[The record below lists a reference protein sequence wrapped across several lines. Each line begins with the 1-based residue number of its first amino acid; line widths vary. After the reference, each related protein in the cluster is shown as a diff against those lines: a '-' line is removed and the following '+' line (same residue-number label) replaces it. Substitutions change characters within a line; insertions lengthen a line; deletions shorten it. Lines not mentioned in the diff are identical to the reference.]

1 MLKYT
6 IQTRKTG
13 NDIEYVN
20 YNDIVLTDYIDVYG
34 DDMMVTLVCD
44 GEVKVRTGDTI
55 TAVTEHVVVSDDG
68 VHMLPI
74 PETGQN
80 QVHSTDYA
88 ASMFTV
94 IASKYKELDCTS
106 IMLEQDNQLGLC
118 LVMGFSDRHLLD
130 RAEELTPEGEGQEDV
145 SGDVL
150 LNHLVY
156 IMYGSDRYVRLCGV
170 NAVDMYTVQW
180 QVDPG
185 TENFMDMCSEV
196 FPSWDGDMGVE
207 TVYGEESRINVR
219 RTQTMWGGV
228 YESMPAVSFEHPM
241 TIVNVPLSIK
251 HDVRLYREMN
261 IKEKFLDDSVEGSIN
276 GYREMEKHI
285 YKPAFIADG
294 SSEHS
299 YGFGLVRRINFNLHF
314 RTHSGEDWI
323 TENGDS
329 WNFVEYGSPPSGEN
343 YYSFE
348 NRSNQADLLCYLGFS
363 NNDVKYQKNKL
374 KKSFLRLSFYDSD
387 NPGSQSLLAYYTV
400 FIDGGRLYARY
411 MNSAVSPIYKN
422 LDGDVLVGAKVNR
435 EVCEEMLGE
444 MLGMQVAPDDD
455 TIEEYRLSSRITVE
469 DPALSEVSSEGF
481 NVHLWADEDNG
492 VIPGEI
498 YMKAEFN
505 HAGYGRSIPMMAPFK
520 YGNGE
525 RGFKTNSEIAA
536 DWTDLPTQYGMGK
549 YKRFS
554 YIKFKRKYDK
564 GLNKHIYYLDPE
576 RYGVQPHPQDVLNIN
591 LYEARV
597 AFND

>member
-1 MLKYT
+1 
-6 IQTRKTG
+6 
-13 NDIEYVN
+13 
-20 YNDIVLTDYIDVYG
+20 
-34 DDMMVTLVCD
+34 
-44 GEVKVRTGDTI
+44 
-55 TAVTEHVVVSDDG
+55 
-68 VHMLPI
+68 
-74 PETGQN
+74 
-80 QVHSTDYA
+80 
-88 ASMFTV
+88 
-94 IASKYKELDCTS
+94 
-106 IMLEQDNQLGLC
+106 
-118 LVMGFSDRHLLD
+118 
-130 RAEELTPEGEGQEDV
+130 
-145 SGDVL
+145 
-150 LNHLVY
+150 
-156 IMYGSDRYVRLCGV
+156 
-170 NAVDMYTVQW
+170 
-180 QVDPG
+180 
-185 TENFMDMCSEV
+185 
-196 FPSWDGDMGVE
+196 
-207 TVYGEESRINVR
+207 
-219 RTQTMWGGV
+219 
-228 YESMPAVSFEHPM
+228 
-241 TIVNVPLSIK
+241 
-251 HDVRLYREMN
+251 
-261 IKEKFLDDSVEGSIN
+261 
-276 GYREMEKHI
+276 
-285 YKPAFIADG
+285 
-294 SSEHS
+294 
-299 YGFGLVRRINFNLHF
+299 
-314 RTHSGEDWI
+314 
-323 TENGDS
+323 
-329 WNFVEYGSPPSGEN
+329 
-343 YYSFE
+343 
-348 NRSNQADLLCYLGFS
+348 
-363 NNDVKYQKNKL
+363 
-374 KKSFLRLSFYDSD
+374 
-387 NPGSQSLLAYYTV
+387 
-400 FIDGGRLYARY
+400 